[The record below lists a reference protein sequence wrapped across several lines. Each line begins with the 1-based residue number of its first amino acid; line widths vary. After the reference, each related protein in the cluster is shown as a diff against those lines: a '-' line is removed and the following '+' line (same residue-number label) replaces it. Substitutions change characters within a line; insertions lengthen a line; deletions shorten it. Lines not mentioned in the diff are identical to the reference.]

1 MSTNA
6 LQNLSSKDRV
16 TVMMAVLL
24 DGHEA
29 EVFLGADQADAKLL
43 KAALELLKMP
53 LELRAPLLGTL
64 LRREIATLDKK
75 PKGSR

>member
-1 MSTNA
+1 MSTTA
-6 LQNLSSKDRV
+6 LQGLAPKDRV
-16 TVMMAVLL
+16 AVMMAVLL

-29 EVFLGADQADAKLL
+29 EVFLGTDPADAKLL

-75 PKGSR
+75 PRVAK